1 MWKMHVHVGHATLD
15 KYSQEAAP
23 NENGPHVLH
32 SIMTQRR
39 SNKLITE
46 DELLVSAPHIKT
58 NDIRM
63 SSGGFKRGRL
73 GG

>member
-1 MWKMHVHVGHATLD
+1 MHVHVRHARLN

-39 SNKLITE
+39 SNKVITE
-46 DELLVSAPHIKT
+46 DEVLVSAPT

-63 SSGGFKRGRL
+63 RSGAVQVDLK
-73 GG
+73 GGLLSG